1 VPVMI
6 KDGRSVLFIHIP
18 KTGGT
23 SVERLFKK
31 SGWEQHLHERR
42 QDQPVLFP
50 LLRCAPQHY
59 HAALLAEMFDVTK
72 FDLTVAIVRDP
83 VARFRSEFAHRN
95 AKVEPVDIDAE
106 RVTKWG
112 KRILGRYQANNY
124 HFDNH
129 MRPQTEFL
137 LPGTEV
143 YRLEDGIPE
152 MIADLNTRFDLGLR
166 TTVKHHLKSDQR
178 GLSSS
183 SVEVSP
189 ELRTLLHEVYAED
202 FSRLDYPTT

>member
-31 SGWEQHLHERR
+31 SGWEQHL
-42 QDQPVLFP
+42 
-50 LLRCAPQHY
+50 
-59 HAALLAEMFDVTK
+59 
-72 FDLTVAIVRDP
+72 
-83 VARFRSEFAHRN
+83 
-95 AKVEPVDIDAE
+95 
-106 RVTKWG
+106 
-112 KRILGRYQANNY
+112 
-124 HFDNH
+124 
-129 MRPQTEFL
+129 
-137 LPGTEV
+137 
-143 YRLEDGIPE
+143 PE